1 MYYLCSLGCN
11 IKPQQHVP
19 QAIDE
24 LIQFTSPITCSSFI
38 YTIPV
43 DMNSANHFVN
53 GLFYFT
59 NDLPAKTIKTHFNH
73 LEIVHGRDR
82 QDPLSSIKD
91 RVLDLDILASS
102 NNWAAIACASL
113 PSYLL
118 ELHSELIFNHCVNH
132 QTKFHFNIGKLQLGH
147 RTTTINR
154 NPGPG

>member
-24 LIQFTSPITCSSFI
+24 LIQFTSTITCSSFI

-43 DMNSANHFVN
+43 DMDSNNHFVN

-59 NDLPAKTIKTHFNH
+59 SELSAKTVKNHFNQ
-73 LEIVHGRDR
+73 LEITHGRDR
-82 QDPLSSIKD
+82 QDPLSSVKD

-102 NNWAAIACASL
+102 NNWAAIACATL
-113 PSYLL
+113 PGYLV
-118 ELHSELIFNHCVNH
+118 ELHGELIFHHSVHYQN
-132 QTKFHFNIGKLQLGH
+132 KFHFSIGKLQLGH
-147 RTTTINR
+147 RATTINR
-154 NPGPG
+154 DASPC